1 MTSQKKAVCL
11 RHYEEVL
18 TGKQLEVIDEIY
30 AEQIQIG
37 DGPKMPRAQFKV
49 LATMST
55 KAFPDLV
62 VTVRDQIEEG
72 DRVVT
77 RWTAEGTHLG
87 DFLGH
92 TATGRK
98 VSIKAIH
105 IHRVRE
111 GRIDTLWEEIDLLG
125 LGKQLGI
132 EL

>member
-1 MTSQKKAVCL
+1 MVSANKAVCL
-11 RHYEEVL
+11 RHYSEVL
-18 TGKQLEVIDEIY
+18 TGKQLGVIDEIY

-37 DGPKMPRAQFKV
+37 DGPSMPREQFK
-49 LATMST
+49 AMAAMST

-62 VTVRDQIEEG
+62 ATVRDQIEER

-92 TATGRK
+92 AGTGKR

-111 GRIDTLWEEIDLLG
+111 GRIEALWEEIDLLG
-125 LGKQLGI
+125 AAKQLNI
-132 EL
+132 QL